1 MVARMIVLAGVVALL
16 TAACGSE
23 QSSEGVSSSSSKSP
37 PTPSAD
43 SSVTDDSD
51 AVRSL
56 CDGFEE
62 RYLGEGLFVSLPAA
76 ATGLT
81 AQTTSD
87 VGPIHAA
94 TAVDFDLGDGVE
106 VTVGRRVGSSAVI
119 FVEADSPDLKR
130 CLLEGSRYD
139 PARDQED

>member
-1 MVARMIVLAGVVALL
+1 MAARMIVLAVVVALL
-16 TAACGSE
+16 TVACGSE
-23 QSSEGVSSSSSKSP
+23 QNREGVSSSSSQSFP
-37 PTPSAD
+37 PPSAD
-43 SSVTDDSD
+43 SLVSDDSD
-51 AVRSL
+51 ATVSL

-62 RYLGEGLFVSLPAA
+62 RYVGEGLFVSLPAA

-81 AQTTSD
+81 GQSTAD

-106 VTVGRRVGSSAVI
+106 VTVGRRVGSNVVI
-119 FVEADSPDLKR
+119 FVEADSPDHKR

-139 PARDQED
+139 PARDQQD